1 MVRIPGCSLLFGKK
15 SHPGEVLGFRTDW
28 FLCEPRGFLSPW
40 YLFLGIAFPVFL
52 VSISRVLIQG
62 TQIPFNPS
70 LLTALSGYSG
80 FAYKIGVSCLILK
93 KKNREIFVLYTFSAY
108 QFCKSEAGVGN
119 WWGILVSRIVVPS
132 QELFHLSINA
142 VLYCHLWLLP
152 FGLAEEHRVNK
163 WITIPLFLQ
172 TLHHFMNVQES
183 QGECPLYNISFSWW
197 QKKILQCSYKLLLGM
212 KPVSLI

>member
-1 MVRIPGCSLLFGKK
+1 MNSKHWVSASVEICHFPFSFVISLNHPCGQNGKKIPGCSLLFGKK

-93 KKNREIFVLYTFSAY
+93 KKIGRY
-108 QFCKSEAGVGN
+108 
-119 WWGILVSRIVVPS
+119 
-132 QELFHLSINA
+132 LSYI
-142 VLYCHLWLLP
+142 P
-152 FGLAEEHRVNK
+152 F
-163 WITIPLFLQ
+163 
-172 TLHHFMNVQES
+172 LH
-183 QGECPLYNISFSWW
+183 ISFANLR
-197 QKKILQCSYKLLLGM
+197 QE
-212 KPVSLI
+212 